1 MDEKTA
7 SLLNTLATEWET
19 KLAELRVREV
29 GLINGGQDTEA
40 QITGL
45 TADTLDLCIT
55 QLRETMTGL
64 TRLQNHEDTIT
75 KMIMDL
81 TK

>member
-1 MDEKTA
+1 MDDKTA
-7 SLLNTLATEWET
+7 NLLNALATEWET
-19 KLAELRVREV
+19 KLAQLRVKEV
-29 GLINGGQDTEA
+29 GLINGGNNTEA

-45 TADTLDLCIT
+45 TADTLALCIT
-55 QLRETMTGL
+55 QLRDTMTSL
-64 TRLQNHEDTIT
+64 TRLQNHEQTIT